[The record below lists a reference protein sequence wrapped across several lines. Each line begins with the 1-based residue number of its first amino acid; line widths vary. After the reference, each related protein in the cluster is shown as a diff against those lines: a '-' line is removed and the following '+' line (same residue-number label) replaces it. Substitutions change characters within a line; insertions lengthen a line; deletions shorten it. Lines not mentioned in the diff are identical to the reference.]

1 MKDLNKGLIGIDKN
15 YLCNRSNVSFISR
28 PLEATIGRVRS
39 QAAKGQGRENEE
51 KGGADPSASPWLLRG
66 NRRGADISG
75 LALRMR

>member
-1 MKDLNKGLIGIDKN
+1 MVLIWIN
-15 YLCNRSNVSFISR
+15 CVVVQMFAQIISR
-28 PLEATIGRVRS
+28 PPEATIGRVRS

-51 KGGADPSASPWLLRG
+51 KGGADPGASPWLLRG

>member
-1 MKDLNKGLIGIDKN
+1 MLCFLIF
-15 YLCNRSNVSFISR
+15 LFSR
-28 PLEATIGRVRS
+28 PPKATIGRVRS

-51 KGGADPSASPWLLRG
+51 KGGADPGTSPWLLRG

>member
-1 MKDLNKGLIGIDKN
+1 MKDFNTGLIGIDKN

-51 KGGADPSASPWLLRG
+51 KGGADPGTSPWLLRG

-75 LALRMR
+75 LAL

>member
-28 PLEATIGRVRS
+28 PPEATIGRVRS
-39 QAAKGQGRENEE
+39 QAAKGQGRENKE
-51 KGGADPSASPWLLRG
+51 KGGADPGTSPWLLRG

-75 LALRMR
+75 LTLRMR